1 MEQKVFK
8 QILKCIPETDKNKKY
23 IMNSALNIYLT
34 WCGIRP
40 ACVPF
45 DSESYL
51 HPDTDIAKNV
61 ISSLNKIKGICAKAG
76 PYYDSGIH
84 ILVYNTSPQHK
95 TNVELLIQK
104 VESLRSKIDTLSSQ
118 LKDSGADFWDIHND
132 KNIKILSAKLQPI
145 LGKLF
150 GYLQVLKLGNSN
162 VVANT
167 LYHVDF
173 QIIDINFKFGFW
185 YSPNVKNSMFMS
197 KCLLK
202 LNEIKASFDKLKMPI
217 LNELEISIKIHE

>member
-23 IMNSALNIYLT
+23 IMDSALNIYLT

-45 DSESYL
+45 DGPYSLEP
-51 HPDTDIAKNV
+51 HTTKIINA
-61 ISSLNKIKGICAKAG
+61 LNKIDGICAKEG

-84 ILVYNTSPQHK
+84 ILVYNTSSQHK
-95 TNVELLIQK
+95 TNVELLIHK
-104 VESLRSKIDTLSSQ
+104 VESLRSKIDMLRSQ
-118 LKDSGADFWDIHND
+118 LKASGANIFGIETN

-150 GYLQVLKLGNSN
+150 GYLQVLNIRNRN
-162 VVANT
+162 VIANT
-167 LYHVDF
+167 LYRVDF
-173 QIIDINFKFGFW
+173 QIKEINFKFGFW
-185 YSPNVKNSMFMS
+185 YSPNVKNNMFMN